1 MMAVED
7 NDTSIVE
14 YAIRDGSISSSNNRI
29 LSLVDVK
36 VDASLAE
43 KLNAMSISQRE
54 LISNKM
60 HGININQKY
69 PNRTEEASKLMRKEA
84 FLNLNKELKKM
95 RPNKCGCCI

>member
-69 PNRTEEASKLMRKEA
+69 RNRTEEASKLMRKEA
-84 FLNLNKELKKM
+84 FLNLSKELKKM